1 MSEYLQRT
9 TNSIQIAEF
18 WENEQ
23 LKKYNYEP
31 PYQRLS
37 VWSEEKQSFFIDSLL
52 RNYPVPPIFLHKK
65 IDDST
70 GKQTF
75 DVIDGKQRLTSIIK
89 YIQNEIPAIS
99 DNEKDVLS
107 GVYFEDL
114 DALEN
119 GKYKKLFWRYELQI
133 QYIDTEEKEI
143 IDNLFDR
150 LNRNGEKLN
159 GQELRQAKYH
169 DSRLLKVVD
178 ELSKIDF
185 LRQITENY
193 DLARMEDKEF
203 ISELLFQTILNKPL
217 EGRTQSFIDG
227 YYAEYENNIDDK
239 ILDEF
244 KEIASFFEN
253 LQLDVRKYSI
263 GGVSHIYGLWC
274 FSHYC
279 IEKNKQNIKHIQ
291 EKLNEFYTEFKLPRN
306 SIVTEEV
313 KKYKES
319 MSANTKAV
327 SQRNKRFESLK
338 QYVFGSEVVN
348 SLF

>member
-1 MSEYLQRT
+1 MSNYLQRT

-31 PYQRLS
+31 PYQRKS

-75 DVIDGKQRLTSIIK
+75 DVIDGKQRLTSIK
-89 YIQNEIPAIS
+89 KFLSNEIPAIS
-99 DNEKDVLS
+99 DNDADILS
-107 GVYFEDL
+107 GVYFNDL
-114 DALEN
+114 DILES

-133 QYIDTEEKEI
+133 QYIDTEDEII

-169 DSRLLKVVD
+169 DSNLLNLVD
-178 ELSKIDF
+178 ELSNIDF
-185 LRQITENY
+185 LKKLTENY

-203 ISELLFQTILNKPL
+203 ISELLFETIEHKPL
-217 EGRTQSFIDG
+217 GANQ
-227 YYAEYENNIDDK
+227 K
-239 ILDEF
+239 ILDDYYVKYKDVDVENN
-244 KEIASFFEN
+244 KENFLKILTFFESLN
-253 LQLDVRKYSI
+253 LNFQQYAI
-263 GGVSHIYGLWC
+263 AGVSHIYGLWS

-279 IEKNKQNIKHIQ
+279 MHKNHNDIQMIQDKLALFYNEQKKPLKEITNPFVKDYKQ
-291 EKLNEFYTEFKLPRN
+291 
-306 SIVTEEV
+306 
-313 KKYKES
+313 S
-319 MSANTKAV
+319 MSANTKSY
-327 SQRNKRFESLK
+327 SQRNKRVEALIS
-338 QYVFGSEVVN
+338 YVFS
-348 SLF
+348 